1 MRLKE
6 VQNKFHLE
14 LDVIYGKEEVDSFFY
29 LLTDEHFGMRRLAL
43 SQQPEFFI
51 SKEEVTSLFEA
62 LSKLKREQP
71 IQYVLGKTE
80 FLGLPFKVNEHTLIP
95 RPETEELVNWIIS
108 DQKTSKKKRIKILD
122 IGTGSGCIAI
132 SLAKN
137 LPNSHVFAMDI
148 SLRALE
154 IANENAKLNET
165 NVLFTKGDILNRTQW
180 ISRFDELKF
189 DIIVSNPPYV
199 RRLEKAEMTN
209 NVLQNEPHSALFVE
223 DENPLI
229 FYESITEFASK
240 YLKEDGQIYFEIN
253 QYLGQEM
260 IELMKGVNFQ
270 DIELKKDIFGNDR
283 MIKAIL
289 ARD

>member
-199 RRLEKAEMTN
+199 RHLEKAEMTN